1 MFEAIRSKRRRKWLQ
16 PLWLLKENHI
26 PYNGPLCFVFL
37 KAILFY
43 LYLFFITC
51 KYDSFYS
58 RICSNAYIILNGI
71 FFLGMYTHRHIC
83 PSGKY
88 FIPDCIT
95 RLAISYVLVI
105 KVILLMDNLFETIR

>member
-1 MFEAIRSKRRRKWLQ
+1 ME
-16 PLWLLKENHI
+16 
-26 PYNGPLCFVFL
+26 
-37 KAILFY
+37 
-43 LYLFFITC
+43 
-51 KYDSFYS
+51 
-58 RICSNAYIILNGI
+58 I
-71 FFLGMYTHRHIC
+71 FFLGIYTHRHIC